1 MHEHVHVDVHV
12 RIRRHSGYQT
22 VGVQWRGM
30 RHALVVCVGLA
41 ATLAGTACTPEVWL
55 APDLQHAS
63 GRAARQTASA
73 QIALLATDVDQP
85 YDVLG
90 DLEVSVRQRGA
101 FGDPPT
107 RAHAEQ
113 AMREQA
119 GRMGAHAVI
128 LVAYGQIGSSWWSYV
143 ELRGHGRAIRF
154 R

>member
-1 MHEHVHVDVHV
+1 MA
-12 RIRRHSGYQT
+12 
-22 VGVQWRGM
+22 GM
-30 RHALVVCVGLA
+30 RRALVVCIGLMT
-41 ATLAGTACTPEVWL
+41 TLAVAACTPEIWL
-55 APDLQHAS
+55 TPDLRHAS
-63 GRAARQTASA
+63 GRAARQTAPA
-73 QIALLATDVDQP
+73 EIALFETDVNQP

-90 DLEVSVRQRGA
+90 DLEVAVRKRGA
-101 FGDPPT
+101 YGDPPT
-107 RAHAEQ
+107 RAYAEQ

>member
-1 MHEHVHVDVHV
+1 M
-12 RIRRHSGYQT
+12 RRA
-22 VGVQWRGM
+22 V
-30 RHALVVCVGLA
+30 VVCVGLMT
-41 ATLAGTACTPEVWL
+41 TLTAGACTPEVWL
-55 APDLQHAS
+55 TPDLQHAN
-63 GRAARQTASA
+63 GRAARQTAPA
-73 QIALLATDVDQP
+73 QIALLTTDVDQP

-90 DLEVSVRQRGA
+90 DLDVAVRQRSA

-107 RAHAEQ
+107 RAYAEQ

-128 LVAYGQIGSSWWSYV
+128 LVGYGQIGSSWWSYV

>member
-1 MHEHVHVDVHV
+1 
-12 RIRRHSGYQT
+12 
-22 VGVQWRGM
+22 M
-30 RHALVVCVGLA
+30 RHALVVCIGLVTA
-41 ATLAGTACTPEVWL
+41 FARAACTPEVWL
-55 APDLQHAS
+55 TPDLQHAN
-63 GRAARQTASA
+63 GRAARQTGGAPDR
-73 QIALLATDVDQP
+73 LAKTDVDQP

-90 DLEVSVRQRGA
+90 DLEVAVRQRGA

-107 RAHAEQ
+107 RAYAEQ

-128 LVAYGQIGSSWWSYV
+128 MVAYGQIGSSWWSYV

>member
-1 MHEHVHVDVHV
+1 M
-12 RIRRHSGYQT
+12 RR
-22 VGVQWRGM
+22 
-30 RHALVVCVGLA
+30 ALVVCVGLMT
-41 ATLAGTACTPEVWL
+41 TLVVTACAPEVWL
-55 APDLQHAS
+55 TPDLQHAN
-63 GRAARQTASA
+63 GRAARQTAPA
-73 QIALLATDVDQP
+73 RIALFTTDVDQP

-90 DLEVSVRQRGA
+90 DLEVAVRQRSA

-119 GRMGAHAVI
+119 GLMGAHAVI
-128 LVAYGQIGSSWWSYV
+128 LVAYGQVGSSWWSYV

>member
-1 MHEHVHVDVHV
+1 M
-12 RIRRHSGYQT
+12 RR
-22 VGVQWRGM
+22 
-30 RHALVVCVGLA
+30 ALVVCVGLA
-41 ATLAGTACTPEVWL
+41 TTLAVAACTAEVWL
-55 APDLQHAS
+55 TPELQHAN
-63 GRAARQTASA
+63 GRAAHQTTPA
-73 QIALLATDVDQP
+73 QIALFASDVDQP

-90 DLEVSVRQRGA
+90 DLEVAVRQRGA

-107 RAHAEQ
+107 RAYAEQ

>member
-1 MHEHVHVDVHV
+1 M
-12 RIRRHSGYQT
+12 
-22 VGVQWRGM
+22 
-30 RHALVVCVGLA
+30 
-41 ATLAGTACTPEVWL
+41 
-55 APDLQHAS
+55 
-63 GRAARQTASA
+63 
-73 QIALLATDVDQP
+73 
-85 YDVLG
+85 
-90 DLEVSVRQRGA
+90 RQRGA

-107 RAHAEQ
+107 RAYAEQ

>member
-1 MHEHVHVDVHV
+1 M
-12 RIRRHSGYQT
+12 
-22 VGVQWRGM
+22 WR
-30 RHALVVCVGLA
+30 ALVFHVGLA
-41 ATLAGTACTPEVWL
+41 TTLALAACAPEVWL
-55 APDLQHAS
+55 TPDLQHAN

-73 QIALLATDVDQP
+73 QIALFTTDVDQP

-90 DLEVSVRQRGA
+90 DLEVAVRQRGA

-107 RAHAEQ
+107 RARAEQ
-113 AMREQA
+113 AMREQG

-128 LVAYGQIGSSWWSYV
+128 LVAYGQTGGSAWSYV